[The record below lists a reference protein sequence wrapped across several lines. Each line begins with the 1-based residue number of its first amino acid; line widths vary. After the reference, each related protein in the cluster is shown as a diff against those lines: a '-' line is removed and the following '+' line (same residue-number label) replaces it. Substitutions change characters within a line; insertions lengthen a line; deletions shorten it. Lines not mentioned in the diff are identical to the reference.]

1 MSCSLPEW
9 LFWCIIVFRKEGAM
23 VEKAIRHRVIPLFLF
38 GLLFFISSCA
48 VNPVTG
54 KQELM
59 LLSERDEISLGQE
72 TDADIV
78 KQYGIY
84 EDKRLTAY
92 LGELCQRLGMVS
104 HRPQLNYQLKILDSS
119 VINAFAVPGGYVYF
133 TRGILSVMNSEAEL
147 AGVMAHEIGHIA
159 ARHSAQ
165 QYSKAQLAQI
175 GLGVGS
181 ILIDSPVLTSMAQ
194 LGVGMLFLRFSRD
207 NEREADDLGVEYSS
221 KAGYDAT
228 ALAQFFETLEK
239 INPGSDRSGLP
250 GWFSTHPSP
259 EDRVQAVR
267 QRAKE
272 WQKKLDLKEPK
283 VRREVYLRE
292 IDGMVY
298 GDDPLQG
305 YVENDVFYHP
315 VLRFQFPVPLRWK
328 VNNRPKQVQM
338 ASEKDEAMILFV
350 LTHDSSSREAT
361 RKFLSQTGGR
371 AVSSESTLV
380 NGLPAHRL
388 ITDVQG
394 QKGTFRVL
402 SYFIEKDGRVYLFH
416 GITSMERFT
425 NFRGIFE
432 NTMRQFRELTDPG
445 KIHVKPDR
453 IRIRTARSSDTI
465 ENTLRSF
472 GIAGDRVKEN
482 LLINGGV
489 SSQMIQANSLI
500 KVIERGR

>member
-1 MSCSLPEW
+1 
-9 LFWCIIVFRKEGAM
+9 M
-23 VEKAIRHRVIPLFLF
+23 VEKAIRHRVIPLFIF

-84 EDKRLTAY
+84 DDRRLSTY
-92 LGELCQRLGMVS
+92 LNEMCQRIAKVS
-104 HRPQLNYQLKILDSS
+104 HRPQLNYQLKILDAS

-181 ILIDSPVLTSMAQ
+181 ILIDSPVLTSVAQ

-272 WQKKLDLKEPK
+272 WQNRLNLKEPK
-283 VRREVYLRE
+283 VHREQYLRV

-298 GDDPLQG
+298 GEDPLQG

-338 ASEKDEAMILFV
+338 VSEKEEALILFI
-350 LTHDSSSREAT
+350 LTNESSSHEAV
-361 RKFLSQTGGR
+361 RRFLSQTGVRGI
-371 AVSSESTLV
+371 STDTTV
-380 NGLPAHRL
+380 INGFPTRRL
-388 ITDVQG
+388 ITEVQG

-402 SYFIEKDGRVYLFH
+402 SYFIEKDGRVCLFH
-416 GITSMERFT
+416 GITSVERFS
-425 NFRGIFE
+425 NFIGTFE
-432 NTMRQFRELTDPG
+432 NTMRQFRELTDSK
-445 KIHVKPDR
+445 KINVRPDR
-453 IRIRTARSSDTI
+453 IRIHTARTTDTI
-465 ENTLRSF
+465 ENTIRSL
-472 GIAGDRVKEN
+472 GIIGDRVKEN
-482 LLINGGV
+482 LLVNGGV
-489 SSQMIQANSLI
+489 ASQIIQANSLI